1 MTEIQL
7 KKLLRQLYAA
17 QIQDSLLEECSKIT
31 KTNQANIQ
39 YSENIQFK
47 ILGET
52 LNILSWSERFVIET
66 HLVYHHTWSETTE
79 LYAKEIGREYEKSER
94 TLKRIQSRALKK
106 IADFINDS
114 PLKTY
119 FYET

>member
-66 HLVYHHTWSETTE
+66 QLIYHHRWSETTE
-79 LYAKEIGREYEKSER
+79 LYARAIGREYGTSER
-94 TLKRIQSRALKK
+94 A
-106 IADFINDS
+106 
-114 PLKTY
+114 
-119 FYET
+119 

>member
-52 LNILSWSERFVIET
+52 LNILS
-66 HLVYHHTWSETTE
+66 
-79 LYAKEIGREYEKSER
+79 
-94 TLKRIQSRALKK
+94 
-106 IADFINDS
+106 
-114 PLKTY
+114 
-119 FYET
+119 